1 MAIPPGTATLWPV
14 KTRTL
19 LLLSIVTGLAIL
31 VAGGIQL
38 IRVSGQQSE
47 IPNRAV
53 GEVVSVADMDVT
65 VEGSSASGDV
75 LTVTITLGG
84 VDDDDATEGF
94 ELVAPDVGVLQP
106 VRSDIG
112 DAAPCAS
119 TTETSTRCELRF
131 DLAGA
136 GGDTRTLRYQRGDER
151 VRWLLSD

>member
-38 IRVSGQQSE
+38 IRVSGQESG

-65 VEGSSASGDV
+65 VEGASASGDE

-84 VDDDDATEGF
+84 VEDDDATEGF
-94 ELVAPDVGVLQP
+94 ELVAPDVGVLEP
-106 VRSDIG
+106 VRSDS
-112 DAAPCAS
+112 DVAPCA
-119 TTETSTRCELRF
+119 TTTVTPTRCELRF

-151 VRWLLSD
+151 ARWLLSD

>member
-38 IRVSGQQSE
+38 MRVSGQESE

-53 GEVVSVADMDVT
+53 GEVVRVADMAVT
-65 VEGSSASGDV
+65 VEGSSASGDE

-84 VDDDDATEGF
+84 VDDGDATEGF
-94 ELVAPDVGVLQP
+94 ELVAPDVGVLEP
-106 VRSDIG
+106 VRSDG
-112 DAAPCAS
+112 GAACE
-119 TTETSTRCELRF
+119 TTTVTPTRCELRF
-131 DLAGA
+131 DVAGA

-151 VRWLLSD
+151 ARWLLSD

>member
-38 IRVSGQQSE
+38 MRVSGQESE

-53 GEVVSVADMDVT
+53 GEVVRVADMAVT
-65 VEGSSASGDV
+65 VEGSSASGDE

-94 ELVAPDVGVLQP
+94 ELVAPDVGVLEP
-106 VRSDIG
+106 VHSDS
-112 DAAPCAS
+112 DAGACE
-119 TTETSTRCELRF
+119 TTTVTPTRCELRF
-131 DLAGA
+131 DVAGA

-151 VRWLLSD
+151 ARWLLSD